1 MWSVVWLSATGS
13 IGFIAVPS
21 DVRLELVDSCV
32 SDFSVLSNV
41 VDDVADGEFVLN
53 GVVGFV
59 VDDLIVVCN
68 VIFVDDMVS
77 NIGGMIVVCCV
88 VVVGGGVVVVVGG
101 DGRGIDVDWTFIV
114 DDSLVLVDNTTAV
127 VV

>member
-1 MWSVVWLSATGS
+1 MWSVVWLSTTGS
-13 IGFIAVPS
+13 NGFIAVPS

-41 VDDVADGEFVLN
+41 VDDVVDGEFVLN

-68 VIFVDDMVS
+68 VIIVDDMVS

-88 VVVGGGVVVVVGG
+88 VVVGGGVVVVG

-114 DDSLVLVDNTTAV
+114 DDSLVLVDNTTV
-127 VV
+127 VVV

>member
-13 IGFIAVPS
+13 NGFIAVPS

-41 VDDVADGEFVLN
+41 VDDVVDGEFVLN

-68 VIFVDDMVS
+68 VIIVDDMVS

-88 VVVGGGVVVVVGG
+88 VVVGGGVVVVG

-114 DDSLVLVDNTTAV
+114 DDSLVFVDNTTV
-127 VV
+127 VVV